1 MKRVAI
7 IQARTGSTRL
17 PDKVFADI
25 AGRPMLAHVVDRV
38 RRATRIDEVMVATT
52 VLRRDDPIEA
62 WGRSRGVGVFRGSE
76 HDVLSRYAGAAR
88 TVDADV
94 VVRITADCPLVDP
107 GVIDSVVDVLCEAGG
122 AVDYASNVVDRTFP
136 RGLDAEAMFRDVLD
150 RVERI
155 ARSPEAREHVTWFIL
170 REQPSLF
177 ITRSVIDSHDNSDLR
192 WTVDEDADLEMI
204 RAVYRELDLAAA
216 PRPYQDIVQWVRQHP
231 AVTAIN
237 AGVRQNT

>member
-25 AGRPMLAHVVDRV
+25 AGRPMLAYVIDRV
-38 RRATRIDEVMVATT
+38 RRATRIDEVIVATT
-52 VLRRDDPIEA
+52 ALRRDDPIEE

-76 HDVLSRYAGAAR
+76 HDVLSRYTGAAR
-88 TVDADV
+88 TVGADV

-107 GVIDSVVDVLCEAGG
+107 GVIDSVVDALCEAGG

-136 RGLDAEAMFRDVLD
+136 RGLDAEAMFRDVLE
-150 RVERI
+150 RMERI
-155 ARSPEAREHVTWFIL
+155 ARSSDAREHVTHVIL

-177 ITRSVIDSHDNSDLR
+177 VTRSVTDAHDNSDLR

-204 RAVYRELDLAAA
+204 RAIYRELELANVA
-216 PRPYQDIVQWVRQHP
+216 RPYHDVVRWVRQHP
-231 AVTAIN
+231 AVSEIN
-237 AGVRQNT
+237 AAVRQKT